1 MRMFFGLVVPLVIQ
15 IFAFI
20 AVFIA
25 SRGGGSFMGLL
36 ALPVAPLSL
45 LALLGLGINGIR
57 AGKPLASVAA
67 GTFSVALLPPI
78 ALLVIR
84 ALES

>member
-1 MRMFFGLVVPLVIQ
+1 MRMFFGLVVPLLMQ

-20 AVFIA
+20 AVFVA
-25 SRGGGSFMGLL
+25 AQGGGSFMGLL

-57 AGKPLASVAA
+57 AGKPLARVAA
-67 GTFSVALLPPI
+67 STFSVALLPPI

>member
-1 MRMFFGLVVPLVIQ
+1 MRVFFGIVVPLVIQ

-57 AGKPLASVAA
+57 AGKPLANVAA
-67 GTFSVALLPPI
+67 STFSVALVPPI
-78 ALLVIR
+78 VLLVIR